1 MKEEGIECIIE
12 KRGKQNEIGR
22 LGRGKEEFDLFNTII
37 VVGI

>member
-12 KRGKQNEIGR
+12 TSGKQDEIGKP
-22 LGRGKEEFDLFNTII
+22 GRGKEEFDLFNIII